1 MVLTGY
7 PHNVLT
13 LSFSQSPPRHIICS
27 SLLETVISSQS
38 LALSMSYN
46 YQQLIIIWPKHTTGI
61 TLCYERCLSE
71 PLTTLTSENTR
82 SIPFEFT
89 WSIYIVPKKL
99 RRLKVN
105 RYCAQRLS
113 RKYVQNFFSPLRCNY
128 VMIYRDFA
136 KDFMGDF
143 KISRRF
149 RDFS

>member
-27 SLLETVISSQS
+27 SLLETVIS

-46 YQQLIIIWPKHTTGI
+46 FQQLIIIWPKHTTGI

-82 SIPFEFT
+82 SIPLEFT
-89 WSIYIVPKKL
+89 WSILYQKSSLKITKVEGQPLL
-99 RRLKVN
+99 RMRRTWCVVST
-105 RYCAQRLS
+105 CVTVS
-113 RKYVQNFFSPLRCNY
+113 D
-128 VMIYRDFA
+128 YRHCLCFTDL
-136 KDFMGDF
+136 
-143 KISRRF
+143 ITYHHY
-149 RDFS
+149 